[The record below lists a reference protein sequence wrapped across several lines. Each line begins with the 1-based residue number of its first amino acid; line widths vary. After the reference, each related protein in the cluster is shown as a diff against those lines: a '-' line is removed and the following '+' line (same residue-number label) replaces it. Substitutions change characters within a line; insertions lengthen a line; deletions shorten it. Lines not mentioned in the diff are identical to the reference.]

1 MKRYPAFDPP
11 EYVAW
16 TRDDR
21 EVEAFRQRV
30 RADPARA
37 AIVDRLTREQHFE
50 LYRGL
55 VRTRLTDIALKR
67 WVRQGVISKA
77 WLGTGEEAVT
87 VGPVH
92 ALRRMRNAES
102 GSTASTAHGN
112 ALHSQSA
119 FRIPH
124 SSHFSSPAKNCSC
137 NTADRTN

>member
-21 EVEAFRQRV
+21 DVDAFRERT
-30 RADPARA
+30 RADPARG
-37 AIVDRLTREQHFE
+37 AIVDRLTEEQHLD

-77 WLGTGEEAVT
+77 WLGTGEEAAT

-92 ALRRMRNAES
+92 ALRRLRSAY
-102 GSTASTAHGN
+102 ASHGKRSL
-112 ALHSQSA
+112 A
-119 FRIPH
+119 
-124 SSHFSSPAKNCSC
+124 PAISNP
-137 NTADRTN
+137 

>member
-21 EVEAFRQRV
+21 DVEDFRQRL
-30 RADPARA
+30 RADPARGA
-37 AIVDRLTREQHFE
+37 VIDHLTDEHRLG

-77 WLGTGEEAVT
+77 WLGTGEEGAGACT
-87 VGPVH
+87 EKGRTGRTGRTGRH
-92 ALRRMRNAES
+92 RTLR
-102 GSTASTAHGN
+102 
-112 ALHSQSA
+112 
-119 FRIPH
+119 
-124 SSHFSSPAKNCSC
+124 SPCSPC
-137 NTADRTN
+137 SP